1 MTMKQANAVTGKQII
16 SYVFALLFTSS
27 VLSGCSQDKAASPT
41 NLEKPESASLIIC
54 RDYLG
59 LVDEADTGIITD
71 FELRERYK
79 LIYEKAKT
87 LNDSE
92 LLSGVTRTLAA
103 VTRNNRTEYHAELKS
118 FALLCYDRL
127 GYEKVQ
133 ELLGNY
139 E

>member
-1 MTMKQANAVTGKQII
+1 MNQANPVTKKQILL
-16 SYVFALLFTSS
+16 YVFALLFTSL
-27 VLSGCSQDKAASPT
+27 VLSGCSKEKTASPT
-41 NLEKPESASLIIC
+41 SLEKPESASLIIC

-92 LLSGVTRTLAA
+92 LLSGVTKTLAA
-103 VTRNNRTEYHAELKS
+103 VTRGNRTEYHDELGK
-118 FALLCYDRL
+118 FAVLCHSRL
-127 GYEKVQ
+127 GYEQVLK
-133 ELLGNY
+133 LLGNND
-139 E
+139 

>member
-1 MTMKQANAVTGKQII
+1 MTMKQANLVTKKKILF
-16 SYVFALLFTSS
+16 YVFGLLFASS
-27 VLSGCSQDKAASPT
+27 ILSGCSQDKAEIPT

-59 LVDEADTGIITD
+59 LVDEADTGIVTD

-87 LNDSE
+87 LSDSE
-92 LLSGVTRTLAA
+92 LLSGVTKTLAA

-133 ELLGNY
+133 ELLGNNG
-139 E
+139 

>member
-1 MTMKQANAVTGKQII
+1 MTRMKGKPVTKKQILF
-16 SYVFALLFTSS
+16 YVFALLFASL
-27 VLSGCSQDKAASPT
+27 VLSGCSQEKAASPT
-41 NLEKPESASLIIC
+41 SLEKPESASLIIC

-103 VTRNNRTEYHAELKS
+103 VTRNNRTEYHAELRS
-118 FALLCYDRL
+118 FSLLCHSRL
-127 GYEKVQ
+127 GYEKVM
-133 ELLGNY
+133 ELLGNND
-139 E
+139 

>member
-1 MTMKQANAVTGKQII
+1 MRQVNPLTKKQILF
-16 SYVFALLFTSS
+16 YVFALLFVSS
-27 VLSGCSQDKAASPT
+27 VLSGCSQEKTTSPAS
-41 NLEKPESASLIIC
+41 LEKPESASLIIC

-92 LLSGVTRTLAA
+92 LLSGVTKTLAA
-103 VTRNNRTEYHAELKS
+103 VTRGNRTEYHAELGK
-118 FALLCYDRL
+118 FAVLCHSRL
-127 GYEKVQ
+127 GYEQVMK
-133 ELLGNY
+133 LLGNND
-139 E
+139 